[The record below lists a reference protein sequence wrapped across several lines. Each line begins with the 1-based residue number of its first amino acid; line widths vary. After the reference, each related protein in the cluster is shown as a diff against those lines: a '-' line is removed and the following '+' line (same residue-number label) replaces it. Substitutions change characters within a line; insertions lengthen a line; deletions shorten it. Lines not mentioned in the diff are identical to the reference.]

1 MALRCLLL
9 RPSCHL
15 SAAARVAAVGAGG
28 DRPVAR
34 HFSVSARRDGVAE
47 VLQSVASSRPVL
59 AVQEGIVSLHDV
71 SGLPWW
77 ATVLVTT
84 VAARG
89 LVTLPLGLYQ
99 SYILAKFENLRPEM
113 DAVVVEIKKEMSVA
127 VRKYQWDQKRAKRV
141 FNKAVK
147 KQMSE
152 LIAQHNCHPLKAGL
166 VLWFQFPFWI
176 GLSMALRNLSW
187 ALPARDAAAQLV
199 RLQLAVGGV
208 LWFPNLA
215 MPDPTLALPVLFAVC
230 NLCAIEVGVL
240 SRVQRGTRLQRWMT
254 NLARGVTVIVVP
266 VAAQLPSAVV
276 FYWTISSFC
285 GLLSNLALMS
295 PSLRRAAGV
304 PLSPSQQQHPYRQL
318 YENTLRRIG
327 RR

>member
-9 RPSCHL
+9 RSPGHL
-15 SAAARVAAVGAGG
+15 PAAARITAAGDCR
-28 DRPVAR
+28 DRPGAR
-34 HFSVSARRDGVAE
+34 HLSVSASRAGPAE
-47 VLQSVASSRPVL
+47 FLQSVSASPPVL
-59 AVQEGIVSLHDV
+59 AVQEGLVTLHDV
-71 SGLPWW
+71 TGLPWW
-77 ATVLVTT
+77 ATILVST

-89 LVTLPLGLYQ
+89 LITLPLGLYQ
-99 SYILAKFENLRPEM
+99 NYILAKFENLRPEM
-113 DAVVVEIKKEMSVA
+113 DAVVVDIKKEMGAA
-127 VRKYQWDQKRAKRV
+127 VRKYQWDEKRAKRV
-141 FNKAVK
+141 FTKAVK
-147 KQMSE
+147 TQMSE
-152 LIAQHNCHPLKAGL
+152 LIAKHNCHPLKAGL

-176 GLSMALRNLSW
+176 GLSMSLRNLSW

-199 RLQLAVGGV
+199 RLQMAVGGV
-208 LWFPNLA
+208 MWFPNLA
-215 MPDPTLALPVLFAVC
+215 AADPTLVLPVLFALC

-240 SRVQRGTRLQRWMT
+240 SRVQPGTRLQRWMT
-254 NLARGVTVIVVP
+254 NLVRGVTIIVVP

-304 PLSPSQQQHPYRQL
+304 PLSPSQQQRPYRQL
-318 YENTLRRIG
+318 YENTLKRLG